1 MPTRIA
7 ESQFL
12 QQTARR
18 MRRVASISAIDA
30 SHELLKIAG
39 ELDMRAA
46 QLELDMIADGVIEDP
61 LAHNPA

>member
-46 QLELDMIADGVIEDP
+46 QLELDMIADGVIEDS